1 MSSSF
6 KALAKYCA
14 LIRLG
19 HFADRQMSG
28 GRGRQDT
35 GLLAWLE
42 KKLVKQSICMLKST
56 VFNILEPA
64 RTPET
69 HYRKVADCFAFVS
82 T

>member
-6 KALAKYCA
+6 KARAKYCAA

-28 GRGRQDT
+28 GRGRQDN
-35 GLLAWLE
+35 GMLGW

-56 VFNILEPA
+56 VFNTLEPT